1 VKGFL
6 VDFWEWIWTFF
17 IWFMLFAFLMVLF
30 SIFADLFRD
39 HETSGG
45 MKAVWVFFLI
55 FLTPITALVYVVVR
69 GKGMAERSQRQA
81 MQMQAAQ
88 DAYIMSVAGSGS
100 GPSPAEQ
107 VAHAKQLL
115 DAGTITQAE
124 FDQLKAKAL
133 S

>member
-1 VKGFL
+1 MWTIFVWFL
-6 VDFWEWIWTFF
+6 F
-17 IWFMLFAFLMVLF
+17 FAFLMVLF

-39 HETSGG
+39 DETSGG

-55 FLTPITALVYVVVR
+55 FFAPITALVYLVVR
-69 GKGMAERSQRQA
+69 GKGMAERSQKQA
-81 MQMQAAQ
+81 RQMQAAQ
-88 DAYIMSVAGSGS
+88 DAYIKSVAGSGS